1 MFFLV
6 LLVPERDGE
15 WRMCWNCRVINNIT
29 LKYRHP
35 IPRLD
40 DILDEIHGFIIFSK
54 IDLKCGYH

>member
-1 MFFLV
+1 
-6 LLVPERDGE
+6 
-15 WRMCWNCRVINNIT
+15 MCWNCRVINNIT